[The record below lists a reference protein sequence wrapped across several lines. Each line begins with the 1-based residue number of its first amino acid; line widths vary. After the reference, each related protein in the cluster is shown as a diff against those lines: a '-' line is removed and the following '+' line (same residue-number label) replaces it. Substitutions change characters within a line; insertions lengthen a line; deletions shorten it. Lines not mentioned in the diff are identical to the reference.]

1 MKVEEAKE
9 DVSAESVT
17 GAVTSHMQGMVLSVK
32 VNVGEQ
38 INEGDT
44 VCVIEAMKMEN
55 AIHAPHGGTV
65 KEIFVAEGDAVT
77 SGCVLMSID

>member
-1 MKVEEAKE
+1 VA
-9 DVSAESVT
+9 

-32 VNVGEQ
+32 VAIGDC

-65 KEIFVAEGDAVT
+65 KAILISEGDAVK
-77 SGCVLMSID
+77 SGDVLLSIE